1 MMKSMSATGRIRHL
15 LAVAMLGGGL
25 AVGGC
30 SLQQPRPVTLP
41 ELESANPRAILA
53 EAKPRVSPGPPP
65 LTEKMAPLSR
75 GLTPEARLYSL
86 VFDRAPLSEVIAAL
100 IGNAD
105 LSLSVDA
112 NVDLARPVT
121 VHLKQA
127 TLEEALD
134 IVIAQGGGYAWQVQG
149 GCLHVKR
156 FQERIYHLDYLDLV
170 GETDIEVGGDMLASS
185 VENSGVAGKYQV
197 KAKRSGENSD
207 LWVSIADTLEGLK
220 SEEGVLRINRNAGM
234 IYIAD
239 LPRRV
244 STMVGFLD
252 SLSESLHRQ
261 VFIEARI
268 MEVILNDEHKY
279 GIDWTNLQVE
289 FTSSWGA
296 LPDQFDIGFNSN
308 GVIALADQSRFS
320 AVLDFL
326 RTQGDVS
333 VLSNPHL
340 SVMNRQSAV
349 LTVGSQFP
357 FTDID
362 GVDRDFDTGVTTIG
376 TSIKRVILGLQ
387 LGLTPQIS
395 QEGIVTLHVV
405 PTITRIQREV
415 ELEIPTDSFFTQ
427 TISNPVI
434 DLQELATMVRVRE
447 GQSFILAGLI
457 SEIRQL
463 KHRGL
468 PLLGDLPYLGPLFQ
482 QIQES
487 AENRELV
494 IFITPYIK
502 SLNLAAGTGS

>member
-1 MMKSMSATGRIRHL
+1 LDFEAMMKSMRAGGRIRHL
-15 LAVAMLGGGL
+15 LAVGMLGGVFAL
-25 AVGGC
+25 SGC
-30 SLQQPRPVTLP
+30 SMQQPRPVTLG
-41 ELESANPRAILA
+41 ELESINPRAILA
-53 EAKPRVSPGPPP
+53 EAKPRLAPGPPP
-65 LTEKMAPLSR
+65 LTEKMAPLAR
-75 GLTPEARLYSL
+75 GITQQARLYSL
-86 VFDRAPLSEVIAAL
+86 VFDRAPLSEVIGAL
-100 IGNAD
+100 IRDAD

-112 NVDLARPVT
+112 NVDLARTVT
-121 VHLKQA
+121 VHLKNA

-134 IVIAQGGGYAWQVQG
+134 IIIAQGAGYAWQIQG

-156 FQERIYHLDYLDLV
+156 FQERIYQLDYLDLV

-197 KAKRSGENSD
+197 KAKRSAENTD
-207 LWVSIADTLEGLK
+207 LWTSVSQTLEGLK
-220 SEEGVLRINRNAGM
+220 SDEGVLRVNRNAGI

-239 LPRRV
+239 VPRRV

-252 SLSESLHRQ
+252 SLSETLHRQ

-289 FTSSWGA
+289 FTSGWGA
-296 LPDQFDIGFNSN
+296 LPDQFDLGFNSN
-308 GVIALADQSRFS
+308 GVIALADQSRYS

-349 LTVGSQFP
+349 LTVGVQFP

-376 TSIKRVILGLQ
+376 SSIKRVILGLQ

-395 QEGIVTLHVV
+395 KEGIVTLHVV

-447 GQSFILAGLI
+447 GQSFVLAGLI
-457 SEIRQL
+457 SEIKQL
-463 KHRGL
+463 NHQGL
-468 PLLGDLPYLGPLFQ
+468 PLLGDLPYLGQFFR
-482 QIQES
+482 QIKDS

-502 SLNLAAGTGS
+502 SLM

>member
-1 MMKSMSATGRIRHL
+1 
-15 LAVAMLGGGL
+15 
-25 AVGGC
+25 
-30 SLQQPRPVTLP
+30 
-41 ELESANPRAILA
+41 
-53 EAKPRVSPGPPP
+53 
-65 LTEKMAPLSR
+65 
-75 GLTPEARLYSL
+75 
-86 VFDRAPLSEVIAAL
+86 
-100 IGNAD
+100 
-105 LSLSVDA
+105 
-112 NVDLARPVT
+112 
-121 VHLKQA
+121 
-127 TLEEALD
+127 
-134 IVIAQGGGYAWQVQG
+134 
-149 GCLHVKR
+149 
-156 FQERIYHLDYLDLV
+156 
-170 GETDIEVGGDMLASS
+170 MLASS

-197 KAKRSGENSD
+197 KAKRGGENSD
-207 LWVSIADTLEGLK
+207 LWVSIAETLEGLK

-244 STMVGFLD
+244 SAMVGFLD

-289 FTSSWGA
+289 FTSGWGA

-395 QEGIVTLHVV
+395 REGIVTLHVV

-427 TISNPVI
+427 TISNPII

-463 KHRGL
+463 EHRGL

-482 QIQES
+482 QIQDS

>member
-1 MMKSMSATGRIRHL
+1 MSAAVRIRHL
-15 LAVAMLGGGL
+15 LAMAMLGGVF

-30 SLQQPRPVTLP
+30 SVQQPRPVTLG
-41 ELESANPRAILA
+41 ELESITPRAILA
-53 EAKPRVSPGPPP
+53 QAKPRLPPGPPP
-65 LTEKMAPLSR
+65 LTEKMAPLTR
-75 GLTPEARLYSL
+75 GLAPEARLYSL

-100 IGNAD
+100 IGNGD

-112 NVDLARPVT
+112 NVDLTRPVT

-134 IVIAQGGGYAWQVQG
+134 IVIVQGAGYAWQVQG
-149 GCLHVKR
+149 GCLHLKR
-156 FQERIYHLDYLDLV
+156 FQERVYQLDILDLV

-197 KAKRSGENSD
+197 KARRSGENTD
-207 LWVSIADTLEGLK
+207 LWTSIAETLEGLK
-220 SEEGVLRINRNAGM
+220 SEEGVLRLNRNAGL

-244 STMVGFLD
+244 ATMVGFLD

-268 MEVILNDEHKY
+268 MEVVLNDEHKY

-296 LPDQFDIGFNSN
+296 LPDQFDLGFNSN

-376 TSIKRVILGLQ
+376 SSIKRVILGLQ

-457 SEIRQL
+457 SEIKQL
-463 KHRGL
+463 NHRGL
-468 PLLGDLPYLGPLFQ
+468 PLLGDLPYLGQLFR

-487 AENRELV
+487 EENRELV

-502 SLNLAAGTGS
+502 SLPLAPGKGA

>member
-1 MMKSMSATGRIRHL
+1 
-15 LAVAMLGGGL
+15 
-25 AVGGC
+25 
-30 SLQQPRPVTLP
+30 
-41 ELESANPRAILA
+41 
-53 EAKPRVSPGPPP
+53 
-65 LTEKMAPLSR
+65 
-75 GLTPEARLYSL
+75 
-86 VFDRAPLSEVIAAL
+86 
-100 IGNAD
+100 
-105 LSLSVDA
+105 
-112 NVDLARPVT
+112 
-121 VHLKQA
+121 
-127 TLEEALD
+127 
-134 IVIAQGGGYAWQVQG
+134 
-149 GCLHVKR
+149 
-156 FQERIYHLDYLDLV
+156 
-170 GETDIEVGGDMLASS
+170 
-185 VENSGVAGKYQV
+185 
-197 KAKRSGENSD
+197 
-207 LWVSIADTLEGLK
+207 
-220 SEEGVLRINRNAGM
+220 
-234 IYIAD
+234 
-239 LPRRV
+239 
-244 STMVGFLD
+244 
-252 SLSESLHRQ
+252 
-261 VFIEARI
+261 
-268 MEVILNDEHKY
+268 
-279 GIDWTNLQVE
+279 
-289 FTSSWGA
+289 
-296 LPDQFDIGFNSN
+296 
-308 GVIALADQSRFS
+308 VIALADQSRFS

-427 TISNPVI
+427 TISNPII

-457 SEIRQL
+457 SEIKQL
-463 KHRGL
+463 NHRGL

-482 QIQES
+482 QIQDS